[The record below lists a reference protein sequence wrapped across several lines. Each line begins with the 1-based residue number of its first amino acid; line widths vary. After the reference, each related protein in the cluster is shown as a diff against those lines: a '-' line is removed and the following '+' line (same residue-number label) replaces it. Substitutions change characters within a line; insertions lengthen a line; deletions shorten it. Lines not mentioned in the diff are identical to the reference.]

1 VPASPPGPGPAPGTG
16 PGAAETQEQIL
27 ALEMA
32 AFPGDDEPGW
42 LALEALEYSGTGP
55 GDRQPGD
62 TIPGG
67 TNPGDRQPGDKD
79 PGSRN
84 PGDRRPADGPAGFA
98 QGGPADV
105 LGPGLL
111 LAALAE
117 QAWGDGLGGL
127 DDDELTG
134 VMAAWQRLGARA
146 AAGLLA
152 AAAELAGRREAEGN
166 ATRDWRPLQHAG
178 DEVAAALTMTGS
190 SASRILGL
198 ACSLGRLRLTSAA
211 LAAVRIDERRAAVIA
226 EELSGLDDEDAAAV
240 EGLIIGKAT
249 RQTTGQLRPAVR
261 RAVIAADPA
270 AARRRKE
277 EALKDARVETCTET
291 SGTAR
296 MSGRDLPPAD
306 VLAADK
312 HLSALAQAMKQAG
325 AEGTMD
331 QLRARAYLHLLG
343 GGDPA
348 TLLTPQATGTAGD
361 GSPEDGTPGSSGT
374 AEGPVAEG
382 GAGGN
387 GGTPSAAG
395 RGLPALRGSVHLT
408 MPLLA
413 WLGWSQSPGQ
423 VPGFGTI
430 DADDSR
436 ALAAMLACD
445 PATKWCLTLTDPAG
459 HPIAHG
465 CARHGPRPPG
475 EPAPRPGPGPDHR
488 PGPRAGPGPEDK
500 RQRGPAPPPGTALP
514 ADTSWLQN
522 LTLRLL
528 QTGTCTHP
536 CQTPAYRPGTALRH
550 LIEIRHATC
559 THPGC
564 RRAATRCDMDHTVPF
579 DQGGRTCEC
588 NIGPRCRHHHKAK
601 QAPGWTLTQTQP
613 GIMTLTTRSGRTYT
627 TYPTTYPD

>member
-146 AAGLLA
+146 AAGL
-152 AAAELAGRREAEGN
+152 
-166 ATRDWRPLQHAG
+166 
-178 DEVAAALTMTGS
+178 
-190 SASRILGL
+190 
-198 ACSLGRLRLTSAA
+198 
-211 LAAVRIDERRAAVIA
+211 
-226 EELSGLDDEDAAAV
+226 
-240 EGLIIGKAT
+240 
-249 RQTTGQLRPAVR
+249 
-261 RAVIAADPA
+261 
-270 AARRRKE
+270 
-277 EALKDARVETCTET
+277 
-291 SGTAR
+291 
-296 MSGRDLPPAD
+296 
-306 VLAADK
+306 LAADK